1 MSIKYRLFCHIFTF
15 SPARRAAGQ
24 MNDAVVFR
32 RHLPVGEH
40 NTGQAAAVSQ
50 AFLRLNEPF
59 PFLYITYRA
68 SRRCFPNIPATKKP
82 PHIVAFRR
90 FGNETSRSSLSA
102 FPTGQAAAV
111 SQTFLRL
118 NEPFPFLYI
127 TYRASRRCFP
137 SIPATK
143 KRFRCVCRSP
153 GASRPSGKGGAH
165 PPKNAGA
172 RARRRRRTHPPP
184 QA

>member
-15 SPARRAAGQ
+15 SPARRAAGK
-24 MNDAVVFR
+24 MNAAVVFR

-40 NTGQAAAVSQ
+40 NTGQAAAHS
-50 AFLRLNEPF
+50 
-59 PFLYITYRA
+59 
-68 SRRCFPNIPATKKP
+68 CFQ
-82 PHIVAFRR
+82 R

-102 FPTGQAAAV
+102 FPTGRAAAVSQAFLRLKSRSPFYTLPTGQAAAV
-111 SQTFLRL
+111 SCSLPR
-118 NEPFPFLYI
+118 I
-127 TYRASRRCFP
+127 
-137 SIPATK
+137 K